1 MNSGTISGSKVEMM
15 KVKGFSD
22 YMLAGGI
29 ILGAAALLLGVATFT
44 NRSDLTTATL
54 FLAGVGCFL
63 GGIFMLTFTKEEPP
77 HPGAVALLG
86 RAESLNISRM
96 CSDLGV
102 KGDAWILPGVSG
114 GELWQFIPVADGIP
128 HDISQDFSFL
138 IQGEIPGVVLIPAGR
153 PLLDMLRRDHSLVLP
168 EHETELPAT
177 IKEVFEDVL
186 EIANEST
193 VAREGDQWVI
203 TLLGYR
209 LFDGCRYVAA
219 ASPKCCTMNPCGVCS
234 LTGCIFTAA
243 LAMPHRITRVELLE
257 KERGIR
263 IFCITGA
270 SP

>member
-1 MNSGTISGSKVEMM
+1 M

-22 YMLAGGI
+22 YMLAGGV
-29 ILGAAALLLGVATFT
+29 ILGAAALLLGVATLT

-102 KGDAWILPGVSG
+102 RGDAWILPGASG
-114 GELWQFIPVADGIP
+114 GDLWQFIPVADGIP
-128 HDISQDFSFL
+128 GETLQDFSFR
-138 IQGEIPGVVLIPAGR
+138 IHGEIPGVVLIPSGR
-153 PLLDMLRRDHSLVLP
+153 PLLDMLRRDHNLILP
-168 EHETELPAT
+168 ENEAELPAT
-177 IKEVFEDVL
+177 IKEVCEDVL
-186 EIANEST
+186 EIANDST
-193 VAREGDQWVI
+193 AVREGDQWVI
-203 TLLGYR
+203 TLKGYR
-209 LFDGCRYVAA
+209 LFEGCRYIAA
-219 ASPKCCTMNPCGVCS
+219 ASSKCCTMNPCGICS
-234 LTGCIFTAA
+234 LIGCMFTAA
-243 LAMPHRITRVELLE
+243 LGRPHRITRVELLE

-270 SP
+270 AP